1 MWRYALI
8 LLFVALPALSQTQG
22 SPETVLSGIDI
33 HHTLVADVTKMY
45 GEPEGVF
52 AVPAPYPEGTK
63 QYKWGRL
70 TVTLLVLTRTL
81 ASGDR
86 ISAIQIQGEGDGKP
100 ISRTGRGLKLSDK
113 SEIIKKLYGV
123 EAKFPETTLEWPS
136 GETLVVHLNDKS
148 RVDRLELSLKDSPK

>member
-8 LLFVALPALSQTQG
+8 LLFLALPALSPTQG

-33 HHTLVADVTKMY
+33 HQTLIANVTKLY

-70 TVTLLVLTRTL
+70 TVTLLVLTKPS

-86 ISAIQIQGEGDGKP
+86 ISAIQIEGEGDGKP
-100 ISRTGRGLKLSDK
+100 VSRTGRGLKLGDK
-113 SEIIKKLYGV
+113 SEMIKKIYGV
-123 EAKFPETTLEWPS
+123 DPKSPDTTLEWPS
-136 GETLVVHLNDKS
+136 GETLVIHLNDKS
-148 RVDRLELSLKDSPK
+148 RVDRLELSLKDPK

>member
-8 LLFVALPALSQTQG
+8 LLLLVLPTMSQTQG

-33 HHTLVADVTKMY
+33 RHTPIANVTKMY

-70 TVTLLVLTRTL
+70 TVTLLVLTQAS

-86 ISAIQIQGEGDGKP
+86 ISAIQAQGEGDGKP

-113 SEIIKKLYGV
+113 SEMIKKIYGV
-123 EAKFPETTLEWPS
+123 GAESPETMIEWPS
-136 GETLVVHLNDKS
+136 GETLIIHLNDKS
-148 RVDRLELSLKDSPK
+148 RVDRLELRLKDTSR